1 MVNEKNCDAPNDAVT
16 TQQHVEGAD
25 TRKLPSD
32 EDKEDIGHLSEND
45 EESILFTV
53 AKLNRAA
60 MVDEKSCDALNDAA
74 TTYAEGADTCK
85 LPSDEDNEDIG
96 HLSEDDQEAVATEG
110 IPQEGA
116 TKANSKGTN
125 EIPEDELEQLLE
137 LTNFSK
143 REIID
148 FYTREDINDENN
160 DGLIDRSEFANLC
173 RKAGLRHESLIN
185 RLWKFFD
192 SDDSSSI
199 TKFELVKGVA
209 PLVRGTS
216 RDIAGMFFDLYD
228 VDRVS

>member
-1 MVNEKNCDAPNDAVT
+1 MVDEKNCDAINDVVT
-16 TQQHVEGAD
+16 TQHAEGAD

-32 EDKEDIGHLSEND
+32 GDKEDIGH
-45 EESILFTV
+45 
-53 AKLNRAA
+53 
-60 MVDEKSCDALNDAA
+60 
-74 TTYAEGADTCK
+74 
-85 LPSDEDNEDIG
+85 P
-96 HLSEDDQEAVATEG
+96 SEDDQEAVATEG